1 MSAPAILITIELEH
15 GRPRVVVDALGD
27 GEYSRLQDW
36 LLHHPDLCELLRLAL
51 ELAERG
57 RRRAA

>member
-1 MSAPAILITIELEH
+1 VSPPAVVITIELER
-15 GRPRVVVDALGD
+15 GQPRVTVDALGD
-27 GEYSRLQDW
+27 GEYARLNDW
-36 LLHHPDLCELLRLAL
+36 LLHQPDLCELLRLAL

>member
-1 MSAPAILITIELEH
+1 MSPPAICITIELER
-15 GRPRVVVDALGD
+15 GEPRVTVDALGD
-27 GEYSRLQDW
+27 GEYARLQDW
-36 LLHHPDLCELLRLAL
+36 VLRDEGLCELVVLAL